1 MGIFR
6 FLGFR
11 EGYYGIW
18 VCFCCPI
25 TCAPPEIIARWSLMG
40 LQGVPGNFR
49 PKKSGGRPF
58 WGNFRENMI
67 SAEKRHWNPCALG
80 AHLLKSLPGGPW
92 WVSRGFQVIFG
103 PKKVGG
109 GLFGAILGKIWF
121 PRKKGIE
128 THVHLVH
135 TSWNHCLV
143 VPDGAPG
150 GYDPPKMEGGNFW
163 GKISPPKKIGGKVF

>member
-1 MGIFR
+1 MMSLCNNQVVRTFFQRQNFPGW
-6 FLGFR
+6 GFF
-11 EGYYGIW
+11 
-18 VCFCCPI
+18 V
-25 TCAPPEIIARWSLMG
+25 
-40 LQGVPGNFR
+40 
-49 PKKSGGRPF
+49 F
-58 WGNFRENMI
+58 W
-67 SAEKRHWNPCALG
+67 ALG
-80 AHLLKSLPGGPW
+80 RVTMGYGSVFAVPSPVHHLKSLPGGPW

-109 GLFGAILGKIWF
+109 GLFGAIFGKIWF

-163 GKISPPKKIGGKVF
+163 GKISPPQKKLGEKSSKVIAHLK